1 MTRLGAML
9 SVAAAICASSAA
21 VQAADLGDMLAP
33 PDYPP
38 PPLVWTGP
46 YVGANAGY
54 AWSDRDD
61 QLALRGD
68 QPTGLFSTGGFAGVQ
83 VGYNFQLSRYVLGVE
98 TEFDGADIGNSVH
111 DLAWG
116 DNFSSRLR
124 YFGALRGR
132 VGYTF
137 DRALIYVAGGLAYG
151 GLSSNVNGPV
161 LTGSPYN
168 FSGVAVGYT
177 LGGGV
182 EYALTNNWSIRTEYQ
197 FMDLGKNDPTN
208 AAGAPYS
215 AIAGGAWATVKP
227 DAFQIFR
234 VGVNYS
240 FK

>member
-1 MTRLGAML
+1 ML
-9 SVAAAICASSAA
+9 SAAAAICATSAA
-21 VQAADLGDMLAP
+21 VQAADLRDMLAP

-54 AWSDRDD
+54 AWSVAGD

-68 QPTGLFSTGGFAGVQ
+68 RPTGLFSTGEFGGVQ
-83 VGYNFQLSRYVLGVE
+83 VGYNFQVSRSVLGVE
-98 TEFDGADIGNSVH
+98 TEFDGANIGSSAH
-111 DLAWG
+111 DLLFG

-124 YFGALRGR
+124 YFGALRSR
-132 VGYTF
+132 IGYTF
-137 DRALIYVAGGLAYG
+137 DRALIYIDGGLAYG

-161 LTGSPYN
+161 LIGSPYN

-208 AAGAPYS
+208 AAGAHYS
-215 AIAGGAWATVKP
+215 AIAGGGWATVKQ
-227 DAFQIFR
+227 DAFNLFR
-234 VGVNYS
+234 VGIIYS

>member
-1 MTRLGAML
+1 MPHLGATL
-9 SVAAAICASSAA
+9 SAAAAICVASAA
-21 VQAADLGDMLAP
+21 VQAADLGGMLAP

-38 PPLVWTGP
+38 PLVWAGP

-54 AWSDRDD
+54 ASSDTDD

-68 QPTGLFSTGGFAGVQ
+68 QPTGLSSDGGFAGVQ

-98 TEFDGADIGNSVH
+98 TEFDGANIGSSVH
-111 DLAWG
+111 DLVWG

-132 VGYTF
+132 LGYAF
-137 DRALIYVAGGLAYG
+137 DRTLIYIDGGLAYG

-168 FSGVAVGYT
+168 FSGVAVGYI

-182 EYALTNNWSIRTEYQ
+182 EYALTNNWSLRAEYQ

-215 AIAGGAWATVKP
+215 AIAGGSWATVNH
-227 DAFQIFR
+227 DAFHIFR